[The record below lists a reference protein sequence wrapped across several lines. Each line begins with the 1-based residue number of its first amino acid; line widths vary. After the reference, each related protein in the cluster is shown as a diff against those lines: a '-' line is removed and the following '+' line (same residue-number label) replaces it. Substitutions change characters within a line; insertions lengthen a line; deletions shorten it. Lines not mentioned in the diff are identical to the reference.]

1 MNEKNKEHIDIIEKE
16 LKALLVDGLLDLLM
30 ETGAM
35 DRIMEYTMD
44 YFNRFGRQEQDTTK
58 RENSKKSNS
67 VRKVVVGE

>member
-16 LKALLVDGLLDLLM
+16 LKALLVDGMLDLLM

-44 YFNRFGRQEQDTTK
+44 YFNRADRQEQDKTK
-58 RENSKKSNS
+58 SENSKKSNS